1 MTAPE
6 LDPIDSALFG
16 FKVGFLGPSFTISP
30 ENLTHVSEWMDEN
43 ECSLVSI
50 SVAVGRLV
58 EIATLQRYGAQVID
72 LNLTMVLPMASRRL
86 RHAGGVKVRLADG
99 KDLDPILD
107 IVGTEFEFGR
117 YHRDPDFPRHLADK
131 RYEYFVRNAI
141 TQPQDGECVFVDDC
155 KERINAFM
163 VVRRSGSTAEWVLG
177 GVKSDEGVAMLGP
190 LFFSGVV
197 DALVTDSIR
206 SMRAKISAANTNVLN
221 LYCLLGFM
229 ATKPEWVL
237 HLRNRRAI

>member
-1 MTAPE
+1 MTSPE

-16 FKVGFLGPSFTISP
+16 FKVGFLGPGFTISP
-30 ENLTHVSEWMDEN
+30 ESLTHVSQWMNEN

-50 SVAVGRLV
+50 SVAVGRLG
-58 EIATLQRYGAQVID
+58 EMATLQRFGAQVID
-72 LNLTMVLPMASRRL
+72 LSLTMVLPMASRRL
-86 RHAGGVKVRLADG
+86 RHVGEVKVRLADG

-107 IVGTEFEFGR
+107 IAGTEFEFGR
-117 YHRDPDFPRHLADK
+117 YHRDPDFPRHLADE
-131 RYEYFVRNAI
+131 RYKHFVRNAI
-141 TQPQDGECVFVDDC
+141 TQPQDGECVFVDEC
-155 KERINAFM
+155 NEQINAFM
-163 VVRRSGSTAEWVLG
+163 VVRRSGRTAQWVLG

-197 DALVTDSIR
+197 NALATDSVR

-221 LYCLLGFM
+221 VYSLLGFM

-237 HLRNRRAI
+237 HLRNR